1 MFSPCDDIIGY
12 LKTILVDVEFWD
24 DQIGD
29 INHTQNSVI
38 SDEAERMLSALL
50 DMHNLCDGEIYLED
64 NDSRVKDIPNYEKA
78 LKRLNAEGFF
88 ITYKPDVTGGYEI
101 ELSEKSLAYRK
112 NQNYKKEPTTNVTNI
127 YISGNVNGSN
137 LSTGTNSNQTLTNS
151 NQNQSGDKKTWFEKY
166 WFPLIIALLG
176 IIGSII
182 AAIIN

>member
-1 MFSPCDDIIGY
+1 MRLNVNPQYDQKIR
-12 LKTILVDVEFWD
+12 DVHNR
-24 DQIGD
+24 QS
-29 INHTQNSVI
+29 NLI
-38 SDEAERMLSALL
+38 SDETEMLLSFLL
-50 DMHNLCDGEIYLED
+50 DMHNVCDGEIYLED
-64 NDSRVKDIPNYEKA
+64 NDSRLKDIPYYEKA
-78 LKRLNAEGFF
+78 LKRLNTDGFF

-101 ELSEKSLAYRK
+101 ELSEKALAYRK
-112 NQNYKKEPTTNVTNI
+112 NQNHKKEPTTNVTNI